1 MNPVNDCLE
10 ACQQNEPPFCTAACP
25 FGLDVKDFV
34 GKIQR
39 GAFQAAYKLYLNTV
53 GFPGIVAALCPE
65 PCRGVCP
72 REACGGAVS
81 LRLLERAAI
90 AHARDLD
97 PTSYNVPPK
106 HRKVAV
112 VGAGLSGLACAL
124 RMATRGYEVA
134 VFEKSGRIGGHLHG
148 LLPPEAF
155 LPELERQFMH
165 ETWDLRLGTEIHHLE
180 ELSFDAVYVAT
191 GAGGPDFGLVPDPGG
206 AFASTRP
213 GCFLGGSLA
222 GRDTMG
228 ALFDGLKASHA
239 LERFLKVGGMN
250 HPAGRVTTRLEL
262 DPSRFP
268 SVAAV
273 LPADGQAYTEAETV
287 QEAKRCLLCACD
299 ACIRTCDLMRYFR
312 KFPKRI
318 AEEVHLSVNPGT
330 LDGNGTLAT
339 RLIST
344 CNQCGLCKEVCPL
357 GIDTGDIFLQGHRA
371 MHRRDAMPWAWH
383 DFFLRDMASANT
395 EGGLS
400 RLPPGHSRSRY
411 LFFPG
416 CQLGASDPRCVTGS
430 YRFLLDH
437 WPDTALAVG
446 CCGAPAEWAGDE
458 TLRDEVT
465 ARIRQD
471 WLAFGK
477 PTAVFACPTC
487 RQVFGRHLPDIPGV
501 FLYELMRDQG
511 LAPSRSLGGAASVF
525 DSCASR
531 GEPGLQAAVREL
543 AGRAGLVLEP
553 LPMEGRLAQCC
564 SYGGQ
569 VSVAHPPY
577 ARQVV
582 QARIAEGALP
592 YVTYCSNCRDLF
604 AAAGK
609 PARHILDLLLDLDG
623 ADRVPPTVTERRRNR
638 IALKRGLLETFWHET
653 GRPEETPMD
662 LRIGPE
668 LRRKLNDALILEA
681 DIAQVVAHCERSG
694 RKLLDPATG
703 TFTGHLLVGRMTCW
717 AEYRPAAGGGFEL
730 VNAYGHRMSL
740 EEG

>member
-1 MNPVNDCLE
+1 
-10 ACQQNEPPFCTAACP
+10 
-25 FGLDVKDFV
+25 
-34 GKIQR
+34 
-39 GAFQAAYKLYLNTV
+39 
-53 GFPGIVAALCPE
+53 
-65 PCRGVCP
+65 
-72 REACGGAVS
+72 
-81 LRLLERAAI
+81 
-90 AHARDLD
+90 
-97 PTSYNVPPK
+97 
-106 HRKVAV
+106 
-112 VGAGLSGLACAL
+112 
-124 RMATRGYEVA
+124 
-134 VFEKSGRIGGHLHG
+134 
-148 LLPPEAF
+148 
-155 LPELERQFMH
+155 
-165 ETWDLRLGTEIHHLE
+165 
-180 ELSFDAVYVAT
+180 
-191 GAGGPDFGLVPDPGG
+191 
-206 AFASTRP
+206 
-213 GCFLGGSLA
+213 
-222 GRDTMG
+222 
-228 ALFDGLKASHA
+228 
-239 LERFLKVGGMN
+239 
-250 HPAGRVTTRLEL
+250 
-262 DPSRFP
+262 
-268 SVAAV
+268 
-273 LPADGQAYTEAETV
+273 
-287 QEAKRCLLCACD
+287 
-299 ACIRTCDLMRYFR
+299 
-312 KFPKRI
+312 
-318 AEEVHLSVNPGT
+318 
-330 LDGNGTLAT
+330 
-339 RLIST
+339 
-344 CNQCGLCKEVCPL
+344 
-357 GIDTGDIFLQGHRA
+357 

-400 RLPPGHSRSRY
+400 RLPRGHDRSRY

-416 CQLGASDPRCVTGS
+416 CQLGASDPRYVTGS
-430 YRFLLDH
+430 YRFLLDQ
-437 WPDTALAVG
+437 WPDTALALG

-511 LAPSRSLGGAASVF
+511 LAPSRSPGGGASVF
-525 DSCASR
+525 DPCASR
-531 GEPGLQAAVREL
+531 GEPGLQVAVREL

-638 IALKRGLLETFWHET
+638 IALKRGLLETFWQES
-653 GRPEETPMD
+653 GGSEETPMD